1 MAIKSGHY
9 LTRYLEPLRPWLD
22 EAAVSEISVNVP
34 GKVWIEAA
42 GKPREEFDV
51 PELTADLLAQLSR
64 QVAAST
70 DPVSYTHL
78 TLPTKA

>member
-1 MAIKSGHY
+1 MALKSGHY

-22 EAAVSEISVNVP
+22 EAGVSEISVNVP

-42 GKPREEFDV
+42 G
-51 PELTADLLAQLSR
+51 T
-64 QVAAST
+64 
-70 DPVSYTHL
+70 VSYTHL